1 MSFSCVLCNG
11 NHEEYLFTSKFCS
24 KCKKI
29 KNYLSIYNE
38 RVYEVLDSV
47 LARTQEKQQ
56 IKIAD
61 EIKKEIEVKQYNLR
75 CKKVKKYAEP
85 LPNL

>member
-29 KNYLSIYNE
+29 KNYITLIYSLNNTALTKPL
-38 RVYEVLDSV
+38 V
-47 LARTQEKQQ
+47 
-56 IKIAD
+56 D
-61 EIKKEIEVKQYNLR
+61 ETFTSNIFG
-75 CKKVKKYAEP
+75 
-85 LPNL
+85 